1 MNGIKATSI
10 PFDLS
15 HGSLSVHQPLW
26 RVLAGLFTAPRSMLQ
41 KVFIGNEKEKVPQ
54 GMISLKGKRA
64 LLMEMP
70 LR

>member
-1 MNGIKATSI
+1 MNGVKATSI

-15 HGSLSVHQPLW
+15 YGSLSVHQPLW
-26 RVLAGLFTAPRSMLQ
+26 RLLAGLFTARQSMLR
-41 KVFIGNEKEKVPQ
+41 KICIGSEAEKVPE
-54 GMISLKGKRA
+54 GMINLRGKRA